1 MAASTLLQR
10 ELADVERLTSSVITL
25 LGRLPEIPDV
35 IADEVDDRLP
45 EIEKYLQDF
54 EAWRVRIE
62 GENPLAAAAAASD
75 TERAELRAAI
85 EYLYE
90 KHLEFAGRLTL
101 VKRDVARQLGEIHQ
115 RGRALKAYI
124 DRYPSRITVAGKR
137 KG

>member
-1 MAASTLLQR
+1 MAASILLQR
-10 ELADVERLTSSVITL
+10 ELADVERLTSCVSAL
-25 LGRLPEIPDV
+25 LARLPEIPDV
-35 IADEVDDRLP
+35 IADEIDDRLP
-45 EIEKYLQDF
+45 EIEQYLQDF
-54 EAWRVRIE
+54 ETWRVRIE
-62 GENPLAAAAAASD
+62 GDNPFATAAGASEV
-75 TERAELRAAI
+75 ERAELRVAI
-85 EYLYE
+85 EGLYE